1 MSLPLYLPLY
11 VNKFLETDLGKAM
24 IEVIQGW
31 ETAIQEQ
38 DDTQIDICCGKWTII
53 KIALK
58 QLYGKDFYFSR
69 TDDYYGVTTE
79 DEKIWLIKEYYEKE
93 EEQNIEEKIWSAV
106 CSGDTQFLSD
116 NKEHW
121 YHKFVTHSAFGKEHS
136 LIMGA
141 LRNQQ
146 YITVFYL
153 LANDEIVLSHERVE
167 YEASI
172 ESYMNIK

>member
-1 MSLPLYLPLY
+1 MSLPLY
-11 VNKFLETDLGKAM
+11 VNKFLETELGKAM

-79 DEKIWLIKEYYEKE
+79 DEKIWLIKEYYKKE
-93 EEQNIEEKIWSAV
+93 EVDMEEKIWSAA
-106 CSGDTQFLSD
+106 CSGDTKFLSD

-121 YHKFVTHSAFGKEHS
+121 FHKLVTYSAFGKEHS

-141 LRNQQ
+141 LRNLQHL
-146 YITVFYL
+146 TVFYL
-153 LANDEIVLSHERVE
+153 LANDEIVLPHERAE
-167 YEASI
+167 YESLMDNFVTGRFKI
-172 ESYMNIK
+172 SF